1 MMTGPVIDGLAK
13 CGRFAVERCEGRL
26 CRRKSGF
33 GGTPRFRGEGARGFC
48 QRYGGFCLFAVS
60 ARFLLRGQGG
70 IALCLSWGRFGE
82 AGKLL
87 LQALKIALAAIEAGL
102 RPEEHTSE
110 LQAPMRIS
118 SSGFDVNTQNTIS

>member
-13 CGRFAVERCEGRL
+13 SGRFAVERGEGRL

-60 ARFLLRGQGG
+60 ARFLLRGQDG
-70 IALCLSWGRFGE
+70 IALCLYWGSFGA

-87 LQALKIALAAIEAGL
+87 LHALTFASAAVASCLNGT
-102 RPEEHTSE
+102 RKNGG
-110 LQAPMRIS
+110 
-118 SSGFDVNTQNTIS
+118 SG